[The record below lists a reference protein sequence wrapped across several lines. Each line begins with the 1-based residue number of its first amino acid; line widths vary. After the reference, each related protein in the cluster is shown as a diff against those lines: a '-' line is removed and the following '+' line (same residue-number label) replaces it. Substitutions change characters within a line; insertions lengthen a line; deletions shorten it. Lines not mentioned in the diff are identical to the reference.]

1 MINKTQSH
9 ILISEIKEGVA
20 LLKDGGAVIV
30 LKVSAVNFGL
40 LSGEE
45 QMAIIGSFA
54 QMLNSLSFA
63 IQIVILSKRLDISSY
78 IALLDKE
85 LKLQTNPLLAQTMV
99 RYRQFVQS
107 LIKENEVLDK
117 SFYVA
122 VPVSR
127 LELSVGVLKGD
138 ELLKKAKTKILPRRD
153 QIARQLNRV
162 GLKVSQL
169 NDKDLIEL
177 FYYIYNP
184 SETRISSSALDDK
197 IIASSAYN
205 PQGSSAVKIEV
216 PREIRLNIPQPVHPV
231 PQPCTLLTYSL
242 YLKISRHP
250 LYSKGNIRR
259 QEIIHLW

>member
-1 MINKTQSH
+1 MNRTQDH
-9 ILISEIKEGVA
+9 IPISGIKEGIV
-20 LLKDGGAVIV
+20 LLKDGGAAVI

-40 LSGEE
+40 LSADE
-45 QMAIIGSFA
+45 QLAIIGSFA

-117 SFYVA
+117 SFYVT

-138 ELLKKAKTKILPRRD
+138 ELLSKAKTKILPRRD

-169 NDKDLIEL
+169 SDKELVEL
-177 FYYIYNP
+177 FYFIYNP
-184 SETRISSSALDDK
+184 SD
-197 IIASSAYN
+197 
-205 PQGSSAVKIEV
+205 GAVQKFDA
-216 PREIRLNIPQPVHPV
+216 PREIKLNAPTPQIPQIQNVPS
-231 PQPCTLLTYSL
+231 PQPGRTLPATPVQEGL
-242 YLKISRHP
+242 YRQSTRNHP
-250 LYSKGNIRR
+250 FIVEELSDTV
-259 QEIIHLW
+259 

>member
-184 SETRISSSALDDK
+184 SETRISSSA
-197 IIASSAYN
+197 YN

-231 PQPCTLLTYSL
+231 PQPSHPSYIQPLPQNIPASPIQQRQYSP
-242 YLKISRHP
+242 SRNHP
-250 LYSKGNIRR
+250 FVVEELSDTV
-259 QEIIHLW
+259 

>member
-1 MINKTQSH
+1 MNRTQDH
-9 ILISEIKEGVA
+9 IPISDIKEGIV
-20 LLKDGGAVIV
+20 LLKDGGAVII

-40 LSGEE
+40 LSGDE
-45 QMAIIGSFA
+45 QLAIIGSFA

-99 RYRQFVQS
+99 KYREFVQS

-122 VPVSR
+122 LPVSR
-127 LELSVGVLKGD
+127 IELSVGILKGE
-138 ELLKKAKTKILPRRD
+138 ELLKKAKTKLLPRRD

-169 NDKDLIEL
+169 DNKAITEL

-184 SETRISSSALDDK
+184 ADNVVRLD
-197 IIASSAYN
+197 A
-205 PQGSSAVKIEV
+205 
-216 PREIRLNIPQPVHPV
+216 PREIRLNSPEPPGQHPISIPATPPVQTPPPIQYIQPSPNQQILNYPPPRNHPFV
-231 PQPCTLLTYSL
+231 VEELSDTV
-242 YLKISRHP
+242 
-250 LYSKGNIRR
+250 
-259 QEIIHLW
+259 